1 MSPVLSLTTSKLLLA
16 VLRYTNS
23 DGHTNDESYRM
34 DWYRQDH
41 SPKYDDRPLDDLACV
56 AVLGDN

>member
-16 VLRYTNS
+16 VLRYTKS
-23 DGHTNDESYRM
+23 AQHPDQQAYRM

-41 SPKYDDRPLDDLACV
+41 SPNYDDIAVDELASV

>member
-1 MSPVLSLTTSKLLLA
+1 MSTVLSLTTSKLLLA
-16 VLRYTNS
+16 VLRYSKSAEHS
-23 DGHTNDESYRM
+23 DLEGHRM

-41 SPKYDDRPLDDLACV
+41 SPNYDNALDSELAHV

>member
-16 VLRYTNS
+16 VLRYNKS
-23 DGHTNDESYRM
+23 GRHSNRDAYRM

-41 SPKYDDRPLDDLACV
+41 SPNYDNDAVAELASV